1 MIWLPNE
8 VHCAHILVRTE
19 KDAQAVVERLNCGE
33 KFSKVA
39 SEVSLCPSRKRG
51 GDLGTFGR
59 GRMVKEF
66 EQAAFSLQKGQV
78 SPIVKTQF
86 GYHVIRRLE

>member
-1 MIWLPNE
+1 LVNE
-8 VHCAHILVRTE
+8 VHCAHILVGSE
-19 KDAQAVVERLNCGE
+19 KDARSVVERLNGGE

-39 SEVSLCPSRKRG
+39 EDVSLCPSRKRG

-59 GRMVKEF
+59 GRMVMEF
-66 EQAAFSLQKGQV
+66 EQAAFALQKGQV

-86 GYHVIRRLE
+86 GYHIIKRLE

>member
-1 MIWLPNE
+1 VPSEI
-8 VHCAHILVRTE
+8 HCAHILVKTE
-19 KDAQAVVERLNCGE
+19 KDAQLVINRLNQGE
-33 KFSKVA
+33 KFSKIA

-66 EQAAFSLQKGQV
+66 EQAAFGLQKGQV

-86 GYHVIRRLE
+86 GYHVIKRLE

>member
-1 MIWLPNE
+1 MPNE
-8 VHCAHILVRTE
+8 IHCAHILVKTE
-19 KDAQAVVERLNCGE
+19 KDAQLVISRLSQGD
-33 KFSKVA
+33 KFSAIA

-66 EQAAFSLQKGQV
+66 EQAAFGLQKGQV

-86 GYHVIRRLE
+86 GYHIIKRLE